1 MEGIYSVDLLVAKR
15 TDTQVCLD
23 VAVASLRTVRLHAEG
38 DNRIRLTGKY
48 HTLFDDALEFG
59 SVGDNVITR
68 RDNDVRFGILRL
80 NAPTDICNTWCRVAC
95 CWLGKDV
102 VDRHVG
108 QLLAHNVHVGGVGHH
123 PEVRHR
129 ADALEPVHSQL
140 YQRASAAQNVDELL
154 RVFGSAQRP
163 ETATDAARHNNYLG
177 IHDEVFEV
185 RVKNYEL

>member
-80 NAPTDICNTWCRVAC
+80 NAPTDICNTWCRVAAT
-95 CWLGKDV
+95 WLTEDITL
-102 VDRHVG
+102 RHVR
-108 QLLAHNVHVGGVGHH
+108 QLFLDNICIMLIGYNPDIFGLDQIA
-123 PEVRHR
+123 E
-129 ADALEPVHSQL
+129 SL
-140 YQRASAAQNVDELL
+140 YS
-154 RVFGSAQRP
+154 
-163 ETATDAARHNNYLG
+163 
-177 IHDEVFEV
+177 
-185 RVKNYEL
+185 